1 MQILFSL
8 LLLLVFAQALV
19 FADLDHDGNIG
30 RFEFGDG
37 VELYPEEE
45 INVNGINKR
54 MDRKKREEYDMFL
67 NMNKRDRR
75 NYFNKLKKENWEL
88 KNRDSETFERL
99 RQEGRIERAFYAT
112 DLTTPLPIPK
122 YIIARITETE
132 NRIKQMFSETKTWT
146 E

>member
-1 MQILFSL
+1 MQILFLL
-8 LLLLVFAQALV
+8 LLLLVFTQVLA
-19 FADLDHDGNIG
+19 FADLDHDGNFG

-37 VELYPEEE
+37 VELYPEEQIDVKGNNE
-45 INVNGINKR
+45 RRDK
-54 MDRKKREEYDMFL
+54 MKREEYDMFL

-75 NYFNKLKKENWEL
+75 NYINKLKKENWEL

-122 YIIARITETE
+122 YIKARITETE
-132 NRIKQMFSETKTWT
+132 NRMKQMV
-146 E
+146 